1 MPYLTSADLRTR
13 FGAQEID
20 ELSDPLRTGT
30 PDESVLTRAINDAG
44 ALADGYLAARY
55 TLPLTYTPEMVA
67 SWCADIARYR
77 LWDDQAPEEVR
88 RRYEDAMSQLKL
100 VSTGV
105 IALPPDV
112 NGDVPVNTSGMDYYS
127 DARVFTADTLDDF

>member
-1 MPYLTSADLRTR
+1 MPYLTSTELRKR

-20 ELSDPLRTGT
+20 DLADPLRTGT
-30 PDESVLTRAINDAG
+30 PDETILTRAVSDAG
-44 ALADGYLAARY
+44 ALIDGYLAARY

-88 RRYEDAMSQLKL
+88 RRYEDALAQLKL

-112 NGDVPVNTSGMDYYS
+112 NGDIPSNASGMDYYS
-127 DARVFTADTLDDF
+127 DERVFTAETLADF